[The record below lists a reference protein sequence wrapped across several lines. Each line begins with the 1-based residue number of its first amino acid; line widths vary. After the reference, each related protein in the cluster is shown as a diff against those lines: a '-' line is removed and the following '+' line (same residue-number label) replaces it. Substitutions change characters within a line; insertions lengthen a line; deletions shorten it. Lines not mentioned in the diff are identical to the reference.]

1 MSIRTRRFALEL
13 TSAYVFLRLPFIG
26 QAFVSLDGAKWDRW
40 STLRATGEV

>member
-13 TSAYVFLRLPFIG
+13 TAGYVFLRLPFVG
-26 QAFVSLDGAKWDRW
+26 QAFVSRDSAQWDRW